1 MCSRL
6 FSSSVPRHVHDTR
19 VWQMATCQNLFWHA
33 LLRAKNAFGTSVYW
47 WHAHGELKFQ
57 VYGTPLSRTA
67 CQRDTRKTI
76 GTSTCVCRIIFSLTH
91 TCVCVRVTAFPFFA
105 WLVTFVTEQASQGN
119 TRDINLKRDV
129 PQTIKVRATE
139 KKYWHMCVLKI
150 YCSKKCG
157 VPLWHARCAIGVS
170 RWDERPDVRAAP
182 SSLARPLLCHFS
194 FCHVSLRAC
203 GIFSVRHARAWHT
216 R

>member
-1 MCSRL
+1 MTKLGAISIQFLSGPVRL
-6 FSSSVPRHVHDTR
+6 IGS
-19 VWQMATCQNLFWHA
+19 WQN
-33 LLRAKNAFGTSVYW
+33 RSIG
-47 WHAHGELKFQ
+47 LK
-57 VYGTPLSRTA
+57 Y
-67 CQRDTRKTI
+67 
-76 GTSTCVCRIIFSLTH
+76 
-91 TCVCVRVTAFPFFA
+91 VTD
-105 WLVTFVTEQASQGN
+105 QASQGN

>member
-1 MCSRL
+1 MFMFR
-6 FSSSVPRHVHDTR
+6 
-19 VWQMATCQNLFWHA
+19 
-33 LLRAKNAFGTSVYW
+33 SVYILV
-47 WHAHGELKFQ
+47 GLTNDLK
-57 VYGTPLSRTA
+57 
-67 CQRDTRKTI
+67 D
-76 GTSTCVCRIIFSLTH
+76 LT
-91 TCVCVRVTAFPFFA
+91 
-105 WLVTFVTEQASQGN
+105 LVTTRSASPNSKRYVTEQASQGN